1 MNKQEAIT
9 ALRADGNAES
19 RPADWLERRES
30 VKADVNAEDG
40 RIAEPKEDV

>member
-30 VKADVNAEDG
+30 VKGGE
-40 RIAEPKEDV
+40 